1 METEPKHP
9 ARRLAALLLSL
20 FFMFNCL
27 PAALAVSLN
36 VDAGFYFKQKQSQG
50 GTCTLASAAMML
62 RRRAY
67 MDGLEDWFDVTEN
80 SVRSSAWSGGLA
92 HNFTYNAMQVGY
104 SVLPRDTAQKTHGL
118 EDWFDVTENS
128 VRSSA
133 WSGGLAHNFTYNAMQ
148 VGYSVLPRDT
158 AQKTQTLIDLL
169 AQHPE
174 GIVAYD
180 RTRPHAVLLTDYTDG
195 VFYCADPAGSVSQGR
210 IPLSQADRT
219 RPHAVLLTDYTD
231 GVFYCAD
238 PAGSVSQGRIP
249 LSQARVSLGGISCY
263 WFVSADQNGLTSTG
277 NGLRLVG
284 MRYPENVR
292 QGNGVSLTGT
302 VGAAPGTVLTEVE
315 AAVLDAAGQT
325 VQSAA
330 VAPGTNSWSFK
341 AIDSQIRFGELPA
354 GNGVS
359 LTGTVGAAPGTVL
372 TEVEAAVLDA
382 AGQTV
387 QSAAAAPGTNSWS
400 FKAIDSQIRFGELP
414 AGNYSY
420 MVLVTQSDG
429 QSLCFMSGFTVSDA
443 ATSTV
448 SYWSAHDAVTQSD
461 GQSLCFMSGFT
472 VSDAATSTVSYWS
485 AHDAEGE
492 KLVRVEEETEAQ
504 PAGQT
509 ETPVLKGL
517 FDWLNTS
524 F

>member
-36 VDAGFYFKQKQSQG
+36 VDAGFYFKQSQG

-104 SVLPRDTAQKTHGL
+104 SVLPRDTAQKT
-118 EDWFDVTENS
+118 
-128 VRSSA
+128 
-133 WSGGLAHNFTYNAMQ
+133 
-148 VGYSVLPRDT
+148 
-158 AQKTQTLIDLL
+158 QTLIDLL
-169 AQHPE
+169 TQHPE
-174 GIVAYD
+174 GIVAY
-180 RTRPHAVLLTDYTDG
+180 
-195 VFYCADPAGSVSQGR
+195 
-210 IPLSQADRT
+210 DRT

-277 NGLRLVG
+277 DGLRLVG

-330 VAPGTNSWSFK
+330 
-341 AIDSQIRFGELPA
+341 
-354 GNGVS
+354 
-359 LTGTVGAAPGTVL
+359 
-372 TEVEAAVLDA
+372 
-382 AGQTV
+382 
-387 QSAAAAPGTNSWS
+387 AAPGTNNWS

-429 QSLCFMSGFTVSDA
+429 QSLCFMSE
-443 ATSTV
+443 
-448 SYWSAHDAVTQSD
+448 
-461 GQSLCFMSGFT
+461 FT

-492 KLVRVEEETEAQ
+492 KLVRVEEETEVQ
-504 PAGQT
+504 PAEQT